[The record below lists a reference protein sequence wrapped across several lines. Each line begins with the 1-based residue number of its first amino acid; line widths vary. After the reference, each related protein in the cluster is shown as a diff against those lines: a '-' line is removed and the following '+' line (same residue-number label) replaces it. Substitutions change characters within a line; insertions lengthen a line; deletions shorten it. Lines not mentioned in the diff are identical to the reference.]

1 MNEHEQNPSQQ
12 QPYSSG
18 DQGPTYP
25 SSPAPYQGGGG
36 VPASAGSGPR
46 IEPGAPMY
54 YAAPPRVAAK
64 NPGVAAVLSAV
75 WTGAGQIYNGQ
86 IGLGLLFMG
95 LQFINALLMFVVI
108 GFFTGAITWLV
119 ALFMAY
125 NTAKSFNE
133 RHGIIS

>member
-1 MNEHEQNPSQQ
+1 MNENAQNPSQQ

-18 DQGPTYP
+18 EHAPTYP
-25 SSPAPYQGGGG
+25 SVPALHQSGG
-36 VPASAGSGPR
+36 VPASAGSSHGAA
-46 IEPGAPMY
+46 PGWPMG

-95 LQFINALLMFVVI
+95 LQVINALLMFVVI
-108 GFFTGAITWLV
+108 GFFTGFVTWVV
-119 ALFMAY
+119 AMIMAY

-133 RHGIIS
+133 QHGIIS

>member
-1 MNEHEQNPSQQ
+1 
-12 QPYSSG
+12 
-18 DQGPTYP
+18 
-25 SSPAPYQGGGG
+25 
-36 VPASAGSGPR
+36 
-46 IEPGAPMY
+46 MY

-108 GFFTGAITWLV
+108 GFFAGAITWLV